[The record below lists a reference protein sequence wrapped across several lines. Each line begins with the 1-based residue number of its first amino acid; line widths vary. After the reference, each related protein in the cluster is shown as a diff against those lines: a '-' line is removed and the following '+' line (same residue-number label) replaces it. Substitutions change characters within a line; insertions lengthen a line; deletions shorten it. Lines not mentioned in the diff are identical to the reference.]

1 MGNNEDVLKILKFLL
16 IIWQKND
23 LKKDLLP
30 LVRHEVV
37 GPKMDLRYPGFATI
51 IDQSRRPAVSR
62 RLNVASAY
70 YVKLRGDF
78 MICQ

>member
-37 GPKMDLRYPGFATI
+37 GPKLDLTNVSHFA
-51 IDQSRRPAVSR
+51 QNGAARGG
-62 RLNVASAY
+62 RLAADWRQIGTGLAPS
-70 YVKLRGDF
+70 
-78 MICQ
+78 M